1 MNGKINPYEVLEV
14 SPRANQS
21 VITAAYR
28 ALSNIHRGPL
38 PHNKSAQKT
47 LDEAYELL
55 SASASREEY
64 DKSQRQRGGKMIGP
78 YRLIEVIAEGGFGR
92 TYKAEHSELHEL
104 VCIKDCSNV
113 APQYTWIL
121 DDEAKAMWDLRHY
134 AIPAIRDRIKLEDGR
149 IALVM
154 SYIPGLTIE
163 KIVEKVG
170 KLPAEHVAWITERVL
185 NALSYI
191 HHNGVVHGDI
201 KPQNIIVQPEKHM
214 ATVVDFGLS
223 MIKPTIDSVS
233 KGHTEVYAPPE
244 EIEGK
249 PIVPESDFYSLG
261 MTMIYAL
268 SGDIEAVK
276 QKRVPKDVPEELC
289 DFIKPMIA
297 RSIEGRPTWEKED
310 LCESIRNVRSKAFGR
325 KRSGMKPIEGL

>member
-1 MNGKINPYEVLEV
+1 MKKNMNPYEVLEV
-14 SPRANQS
+14 SPRAKPA

-28 ALSNIHRGPL
+28 ALSNIYRGPL
-38 PHNKSAQKT
+38 PHQKESQRT
-47 LDEAYELL
+47 LDEAYEIL
-55 SASASREEY
+55 SASARREEY
-64 DKSQRQRGGKMIGP
+64 DKTVYPRDGKMIGP
-78 YRLIEVIAEGGFGR
+78 YRLIQGIAEGGFGR

-113 APQYTWIL
+113 APQHTWIL

-134 AIPAIRDRIKLEDGR
+134 SIPAIRDRIRLDDGR

-191 HHNGVVHGDI
+191 HHNGVVHGDV

-233 KGHTEVYAPPE
+233 KGHTELYAPPE

-268 SGDIEAVK
+268 SGDLEAVK
-276 QKRVPKDVPEELC
+276 QRRVPKDVPEELC
-289 DFIKPMIA
+289 AFIRPMIA
-297 RSIEGRPTWEKED
+297 RSIAGRPTWEKED
-310 LCESIRNVRSKAFGR
+310 LCQTIKEVRSKAFGR
-325 KRSGMKPIEGL
+325 KRSGMKPIAGL